1 MPQITHTTILYGV
14 LHVEYVKGGEPMDS
28 RKQRLA
34 ELARR
39 MDDDDL
45 TSLLDTHKKIV
56 EQYRE
61 NYVRH
66 LEIVEALL
74 SELIERKTNGQ
85 E

>member
-1 MPQITHTTILYGV
+1 
-14 LHVEYVKGGEPMDS
+14 MDA

-45 TSLLDTHKKIV
+45 TSLLDSHKKV
-56 EQYRE
+56 LEQYRE
-61 NYVRH
+61 NYVHH

-74 SELIERKTNGQ
+74 AELIERKTNGQ
-85 E
+85 G